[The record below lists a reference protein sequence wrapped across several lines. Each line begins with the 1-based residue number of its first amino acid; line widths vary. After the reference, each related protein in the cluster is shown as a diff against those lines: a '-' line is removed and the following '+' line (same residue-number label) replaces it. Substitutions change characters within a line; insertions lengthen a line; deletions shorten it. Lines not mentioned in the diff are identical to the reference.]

1 MTLFLAPEKVKSG
14 YFNFHHPAVIIFRD
28 SIEMCIIL
36 FGKGK
41 GWRRKDFHTFFF
53 SVSPTQVFPRFFKSV
68 RWCHTIVW
76 CGFGKTTNCKDWTFN
91 WKKERIKSIWLYKLL
106 KAEFWTKFI
115 LLSGKVKLWKKKI
128 QFLSIRFRIS
138 STNTKNIS

>member
-53 SVSPTQVFPRFFKSV
+53 GISYSSFPTICQVCSVMSHN
-68 RWCHTIVW
+68 CLVW
-76 CGFGKTTNCKDWTFN
+76 FWQDDNCKDWTFN
-91 WKKERIKSIWLYKLL
+91 WKKEGIKSIWLYKLL

-115 LLSGKVKLWKKKI
+115 LLSGKVKLWKKKYNFCQLDSVFQVQI
-128 QFLSIRFRIS
+128 QK
-138 STNTKNIS
+138 T